1 MIEALLILSLTALP
15 AYLVGVA
22 AALAAWPL
30 VIGVALATL
39 VVSTGFAMDTARR
52 MVAREYRVA
61 ALSMEEERV
70 RIAMERAEL
79 NAINRRTDYERQLLR
94 REGTLIAQ
102 ERRELEQLRQRQEKQ
117 QEKQVGE
124 LTGARAHVQRI
135 KRKLRPKPE
144 DKE

>member
-52 MVAREYRVA
+52 MVAREHRMA

-70 RIAMERAEL
+70 RITMERAEL

-102 ERRELEQLRQRQEKQ
+102 ERRELEQLRQRQEKH
-117 QEKQVGE
+117 VGE
-124 LTGARAHVQRI
+124 LTGTRAHVQRL
-135 KRKLRPKPE
+135 KRKLRPKPKDE
-144 DKE
+144 E